1 VIATARRM
9 VAGPALVVLTLL
21 SGGCDE
27 RRAGPEPAALP
38 VDRPADSVTVVFTRD
53 EAPAPVQRP
62 VPEGSGELE
71 SALAWLVRGPTAEEV
86 AAGIWSWFS
95 AETAGSIRSVTVD
108 ASGRVVVD
116 FHDLRP
122 VIPNASTSTGSRL
135 LLAELNGTI
144 FRIPGI
150 DAVEYRME
158 GSCDLFW
165 EWLQSDCWTVTRPQ

>member
-1 VIATARRM
+1 VFRTARGM
-9 VAGPALVVLTLL
+9 VAGAGVVVLTLM

-27 RRAGPEPAALP
+27 RRAGPDPAALP
-38 VDRPADSVTVVFTRD
+38 VDRPMDSVTVVFTRD
-53 EAPAPVQRP
+53 EAPAAVQRP
-62 VPEGSGELE
+62 VSAGSTELE
-71 SALAWLVRGPTAEEV
+71 AALAWLVRGPTAEEV

-95 AETAGSIRSVTVD
+95 AETAGSIRSVALE

-122 VIPNASTSTGSRL
+122 LIPNASTSTGSRL
-135 LLAELNGTI
+135 LLAELNGTV
-144 FRIPGI
+144 FQFPEI

-165 EWLQSDCWTVTRPQ
+165 EWLQADCWTVTRH